1 MRRVHRRV
9 LIGIAAAVFA
19 LTGAGAVALFR
30 TAPQPRADAPP
41 ALVGSF
47 AQFTANDAPSP
58 APQAGFTAN
67 GKPTSLA
74 DFRGRVVLLNFWAT
88 WCGPCVAEM
97 PSLDRLEA
105 ALGGEDFV
113 VVAVSEDRN
122 PAVVEPFFSGH
133 QIQHLAKYHD
143 PGGALASA
151 FGIRG
156 LPTSALI
163 DRKGNV
169 VGRIEG
175 PAEWDSAQAKAL
187 IRHYMSAG
195 GAGTQ
200 AQL

>member
-1 MRRVHRRV
+1 VRRVHRRA

-122 PAVVEPFFSGH
+122 PAVVEPFF
-133 QIQHLAKYHD
+133 
-143 PGGALASA
+143 A